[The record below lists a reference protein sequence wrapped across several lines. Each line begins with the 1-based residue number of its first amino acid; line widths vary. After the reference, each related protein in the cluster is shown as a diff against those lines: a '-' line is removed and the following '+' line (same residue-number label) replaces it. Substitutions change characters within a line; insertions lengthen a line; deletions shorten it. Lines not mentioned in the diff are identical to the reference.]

1 MATKFETEKDVDRG
15 ELLFIDPDD
24 IAINDSLNGRWEPH
38 SEDEIDQLAESIASE
53 GQLQPVE
60 VRKNGVNQP
69 ELVSGY
75 RRYHAIKKL
84 NKGKKAENRIKV
96 KCVVVTANDEEAFR
110 HNITENKNRKSTSP
124 VDDAH
129 NQRRLR
135 DNFGWNDTK
144 IAEFYQKSPSYITLL
159 KKILLLPVETQAK
172 VHRGEL
178 ALNAAALLVELTPE
192 EQAEVLKPEPPS
204 ATGTEGAA
212 APPEGGKKAKKKGGR
227 KQKGGKGGV
236 PTTGTIINRVRG
248 IKAKGGG
255 KKKPNKGGG
264 EAPKPTSRTSR
275 SMAEVRRFFESL
287 TGPGE
292 RKVVRETAEFMLDFV
307 NGKWVD
313 DTAEKKFKELYA

>member
-1 MATKFETEKDVDRG
+1 
-15 ELLFIDPDD
+15 L
-24 IAINDSLNGRWEPH
+24 
-38 SEDEIDQLAESIASE
+38 
-53 GQLQPVE
+53 
-60 VRKNGVNQP
+60 
-69 ELVSGY
+69 
-75 RRYHAIKKL
+75 KL
-84 NKGKKAENRIKV
+84 
-96 KCVVVTANDEEAFR
+96 KCVVVSVNDEEAFR
-110 HNITENKNRKSTSP
+110 HNLTENKNRKSTSP

-135 DNFGWNDTK
+135 DNFGWSDTK

-159 KKILLLPVETQAK
+159 KKLLLLPTETQAK

-192 EQAEVLKPEPPS
+192 EQTEVLAPEPPIEG
-204 ATGTEGAA
+204 GTEAT
-212 APPEGGKKAKKKGGR
+212 PPVEGGKEPKKKKKGGR
-227 KQKGGKGGV
+227 KSKGGKAGV
-236 PTTGTIINRVRG
+236 PSTGTIVNRVRG

-292 RKVVRETAEFMLDFV
+292 KKVVRETAEFMLEFV

-313 DTAEKKFKELYA
+313 DTAEKKFKELYS